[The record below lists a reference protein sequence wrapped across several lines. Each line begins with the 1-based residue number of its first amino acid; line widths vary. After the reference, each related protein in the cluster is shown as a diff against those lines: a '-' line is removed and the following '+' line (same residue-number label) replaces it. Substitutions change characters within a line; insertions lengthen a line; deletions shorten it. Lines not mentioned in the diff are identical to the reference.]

1 MAAENTESETRAVR
15 MGNVPSVSIRRGI
28 SVMQPRAFALLTA
41 LLLGVLGLGSVAV
54 TDWTP
59 QQAAERAAVAAAVPG
74 TEGATGPA
82 GAAPAGTG
90 QPAAS
95 ATATGDPAVW
105 TRSTLRNKLMAEMD
119 ASDPGVA
126 LADLDR
132 ITKQLPYTVR
142 FCHPI
147 AHELGHAAV
156 KRFNA
161 DFQKVISFP
170 HETCAAGYLHGA
182 VEEMLN
188 ASAQPETDLV
198 KLCAPKNSGPCIH
211 GVGHG
216 TMFVAKQ
223 DVAKARELCN
233 KFTTDQNRIRC
244 SEGLFM
250 QLFGPD
256 EEDEKAK
263 ANLPADKLAQD
274 PLYPCKDQPALF
286 QSACF
291 FYAPTFY
298 LSSHDYPN
306 HPEVYAE
313 ALKWCLGG
321 KASGGSV
328 DCSRGVGSRTMKYN
342 LDREDWTAQQC
353 ATAADGW
360 QRKACAEGLVSYYTV
375 NYTDAGAAGRLCAKF
390 SDKEMQ
396 GYCRSA
402 GGLSASLD

>member
-1 MAAENTESETRAVR
+1 
-15 MGNVPSVSIRRGI
+15 
-28 SVMQPRAFALLTA
+28 MQPRIFAIITA
-41 LLLGVLGLGSVAV
+41 VLLGALGLGAVAV
-54 TDWTP
+54 TQWTP
-59 QQAAERAAVAAAVPG
+59 PAAPVAAVGGPPAKASGQP
-74 TEGATGPA
+74 GAT
-82 GAAPAGTG
+82 
-90 QPAAS
+90 QSAS
-95 ATATGDPAVW
+95 ASPTGDPAVW
-105 TRSTLRNKLMAEMD
+105 TRSTLRNKLMSEME

-126 LADLDR
+126 LADLDK
-132 ITKQLPYTVR
+132 ITKKLPYTVR

-156 KRFNA
+156 KRYHE

-188 ASAQPETDLV
+188 ASKDPESDLL
-198 KLCAPKNSGPCIH
+198 KLCAPANKGPCIH

-223 DVAKARELCN
+223 DVAKARALCN
-233 KFTTDQNRIRC
+233 KFPTDSRRITC

-263 ANLPADKLAQD
+263 ANLPAAELAKD
-274 PLYPCKDQPALF
+274 PLYPCKDQPSLF

-298 LSSHDYPN
+298 LSSHDYAN
-306 HPEVYAE
+306 HPEVFAE
-313 ALKWCLGG
+313 ALKWCLNG
-321 KASGGSV
+321 KASGGAN

-342 LDREDWTAQQC
+342 LDREDWAAQQC

-360 QRKACAEGLVSYYTV
+360 QRKACTQGLVSYYTV
-375 NYTDAGAAGRLCAKF
+375 NYTESGAAARLCSKITNQ
-390 SDKEMQ
+390 EIV

-402 GGLSASLD
+402 GGLSGTLD

>member
-1 MAAENTESETRAVR
+1 
-15 MGNVPSVSIRRGI
+15 
-28 SVMQPRAFALLTA
+28 MQPRAFAILTA

-59 QQAAERAAVAAAVPG
+59 QQAADRAAVAPAVPG
-74 TEGATGPA
+74 TGGDTGTA

-313 ALKWCLGG
+313 ALKWCLNG
-321 KASGGSV
+321 KASGGAV

-342 LDREDWTAQQC
+342 LDREDWASQQC

-375 NYTDAGAAGRLCAKF
+375 NYTDGGAAGRLCAKF

>member
-1 MAAENTESETRAVR
+1 
-15 MGNVPSVSIRRGI
+15 
-28 SVMQPRAFALLTA
+28 MQPRVFAILTA
-41 LLLGVLGLGSVAV
+41 FLLGVLGLGSVAV

-59 QQAAERAAVAAAVPG
+59 APASA
-74 TEGATGPA
+74 ATGAPGAPA
-82 GAAPAGTG
+82 PGSAAPPAGT
-90 QPAAS
+90 PAAA
-95 ATATGDPAVW
+95 ATPTGDPAVW
-105 TRSTLRNKLMAEMD
+105 TRSTLRNKVMAEMEQ
-119 ASDPGVA
+119 SDPGVA
-126 LADLDR
+126 LADLDK
-132 ITKQLPYTVR
+132 ITKEKPYTVR

-156 KRFNA
+156 KRYNE

-188 ASAQPETDLV
+188 ASKQPEVDLL
-198 KLCAPKNSGPCIH
+198 KLCAPANKGACIH

-223 DVAKARELCN
+223 DVAAARALCN
-233 KFTTDQNRIRC
+233 KFPGDTNKIRC

-263 ANLPADKLAQD
+263 ANLPADKIAAE
-274 PLYPCKDQPALF
+274 PLYPCPEQPALF

-298 LSSHDYPN
+298 LSSHDYAN
-306 HPEVYAE
+306 HPEAFAD
-313 ALKWCLGG
+313 ALKWCLNG
-321 KASGGSV
+321 KASGGV
-328 DCSRGVGSRTMKYN
+328 TDCSRGVGSRTMKYN
-342 LDREDWTAQQC
+342 LDREDWAAQQC
-353 ATAADGW
+353 ATAADAS

-375 NYTDAGAAGRLCAKF
+375 NYTDGGAAGRLCAKIT
-390 SDKEMQ
+390 DKEIQ

-402 GGLSASLD
+402 AGLSSTLD

>member
-1 MAAENTESETRAVR
+1 MH
-15 MGNVPSVSIRRGI
+15 
-28 SVMQPRAFALLTA
+28 PRAFAILTA

-59 QQAAERAAVAAAVPG
+59 APVAAAAGENTADG
-74 TEGATGPA
+74 TAGTA
-82 GAAPAGTG
+82 GAAPAGTA
-90 QPAAS
+90 QPAVS
-95 ATATGDPAVW
+95 ATPTGDPAVW
-105 TRSTLRNKLMAEMD
+105 TRSTLRNKLMAEME
-119 ASDPGVA
+119 STDPGVA

-156 KRFNA
+156 KRFDA

-188 ASAQPETDLV
+188 ASAQPETDLL

-223 DVAKARELCN
+223 DVAKARDLCN
-233 KFTTDQNRIRC
+233 KFPTDQNRIRC

-263 ANLPADKLAQD
+263 ANLPADKIAQD
-274 PLYPCKDQPALF
+274 PLYPCKEQPSLF

-313 ALKWCLGG
+313 ALKWCLNG

-342 LDREDWTAQQC
+342 LDREDWAAQQC

-375 NYTDAGAAGRLCAKF
+375 NYTDGGAAGRLCAKIT
-390 SDKEMQ
+390 SSEMQ

-402 GGLSASLD
+402 GGLSSSLD

>member
-1 MAAENTESETRAVR
+1 
-15 MGNVPSVSIRRGI
+15 
-28 SVMQPRAFALLTA
+28 MQPRVFAILTA

-54 TDWTP
+54 TDWSP
-59 QQAAERAAVAAAVPG
+59 APGVAATAPAV
-74 TEGATGPA
+74 T
-82 GAAPAGTG
+82 AGTG
-90 QPAAS
+90 AAAPGVAPAAAS
-95 ATATGDPAVW
+95 ATPTGDPAVW

-119 ASDPGVA
+119 ATDPGVA
-126 LADLDR
+126 LADLDK
-132 ITKQLPYTVR
+132 ITKEKPYTVR

-188 ASAQPETDLV
+188 ASAQPEVDLL
-198 KLCAPKNSGPCIH
+198 KLCAPKNTGPCIH

-223 DVAKARELCN
+223 DVPKARELCS
-233 KFTTDQNRIRC
+233 KFPSDQNKIRC

-274 PLYPCKDQPALF
+274 PLYPCKDQPGLF

-306 HPEVYAE
+306 HPEVYAD
-313 ALKWCLGG
+313 ALKWCLSG
-321 KASGGSV
+321 KASGGAT

-342 LDREDWTAQQC
+342 LDREDWAAQQC
-353 ATAADGW
+353 GTAADGW

-375 NYTDAGAAGRLCAKF
+375 NYTDDGAAGRLCAKITN
-390 SDKEMQ
+390 KEMQ

-402 GGLSASLD
+402 SGLSSSLD

>member
-1 MAAENTESETRAVR
+1 
-15 MGNVPSVSIRRGI
+15 
-28 SVMQPRAFALLTA
+28 MQPRVFAILTA

-54 TDWTP
+54 TDWWP
-59 QQAAERAAVAAAVPG
+59 AAA
-74 TEGATGPA
+74 TAT
-82 GAAPAGTG
+82 
-90 QPAAS
+90 PAAS
-95 ATATGDPAVW
+95 APGAPAAGAQPASAGGAGAGSATPTGDPAVW

-119 ASDPGVA
+119 ATDPGVA
-126 LADLDR
+126 LADLDK
-132 ITKQLPYTVR
+132 ITKEKPYTVR

-188 ASAQPETDLV
+188 ASTQPEVDLL
-198 KLCAPKNSGPCIH
+198 KLCQPKNSGPCIH

-223 DVAKARELCN
+223 DVAKARDLCN

-256 EEDEKAK
+256 EEDEQAK

-274 PLYPCKDQPALF
+274 PLYPCKDQPSLF
-286 QSACF
+286 QSACY

-306 HPEVYAE
+306 HPEVYAD
-313 ALKWCLGG
+313 ALKWCLNG
-321 KASGGSV
+321 KAGGGAV

-342 LDREDWTAQQC
+342 LDREDWAAQQC

-375 NYTDAGAAGRLCAKF
+375 NYTDAGAAGRLCAKITN
-390 SDKEMQ
+390 KEMQ

-402 GGLSASLD
+402 SGLSASLD

>member
-1 MAAENTESETRAVR
+1 
-15 MGNVPSVSIRRGI
+15 
-28 SVMQPRAFALLTA
+28 MQPRVFAILTA

-54 TDWTP
+54 TDWSP
-59 QQAAERAAVAAAVPG
+59 
-74 TEGATGPA
+74 ATATTSPA
-82 GAAPAGTG
+82 PATAPAAPGAQAVGAG
-90 QPAAS
+90 AAS
-95 ATATGDPAVW
+95 ATPTGDPAVW
-105 TRSTLRNKLMAEMD
+105 TRSTLRNKIMAEMD
-119 ASDPGVA
+119 ATDPGVA
-126 LADLDR
+126 LADLDK
-132 ITKQLPYTVR
+132 ITKEKPYTVR

-188 ASAQPETDLV
+188 ASTQPEVDLL

-256 EEDEKAK
+256 EEDEQAK

-274 PLYPCKDQPALF
+274 PLYPCKDQPSLF
-286 QSACF
+286 QSACY

-306 HPEVYAE
+306 HPEVYAD
-313 ALKWCLGG
+313 ALKWCLNG
-321 KASGGSV
+321 KANGGAV

-342 LDREDWTAQQC
+342 LDREDWAAQQC

-375 NYTDAGAAGRLCAKF
+375 NYTDGGAAGRLCAKITN
-390 SDKEMQ
+390 KEMQ

>member
-1 MAAENTESETRAVR
+1 
-15 MGNVPSVSIRRGI
+15 
-28 SVMQPRAFALLTA
+28 MQPRVFAIITAF
-41 LLLGVLGLGSVAV
+41 LLGALGLGAVAV
-54 TDWTP
+54 TQWTP
-59 QQAAERAAVAAAVPG
+59 ATTPAAAVG
-74 TEGATGPA
+74 T
-82 GAAPAGTG
+82 APAGSG
-90 QPAAS
+90 ALPATAS
-95 ATATGDPAVW
+95 ASPSPTGDPAVW

-119 ASDPGVA
+119 ATDPGVA
-126 LADLDR
+126 LADLDK
-132 ITKQLPYTVR
+132 ITKKLPYTVR

-156 KRFNA
+156 KRFNE

-188 ASAQPETDLV
+188 ASKNPQADLL
-198 KLCAPKNSGPCIH
+198 KLCAPNNTGPCIH

-223 DVAKARELCN
+223 DVEKARDLCSEFSSDSR
-233 KFTTDQNRIRC
+233 KITC

-263 ANLPADKLAQD
+263 ANLPADKLAKE
-274 PLYPCKDQPALF
+274 PLYPCPEQPSLF
-286 QSACF
+286 QSACY

-298 LSSHDYPN
+298 LSSHDYAN
-306 HPEVYAE
+306 HPEVFAG
-313 ALKWCLGG
+313 ALAWCLNAKSTGG
-321 KASGGSV
+321 DI

-342 LDREDWTAQQC
+342 LDRINWAAEQC
-353 ATAADGW
+353 ATGVDAKH
-360 QRKACAEGLVSYYTV
+360 RKACTDGLYSYYTV
-375 NYTDAGAAGRLCAKF
+375 NYTEPGAGARLCSQLTNTEIA
-390 SDKEMQ
+390 

-402 GGLSASLD
+402 GGLANTLD

>member
-1 MAAENTESETRAVR
+1 
-15 MGNVPSVSIRRGI
+15 
-28 SVMQPRAFALLTA
+28 MQPRVFAILTA

-54 TDWTP
+54 TDWSPAPAT
-59 QQAAERAAVAAAVPG
+59 AATAPAATSGSGAAAPG
-74 TEGATGPA
+74 V
-82 GAAPAGTG
+82 APA
-90 QPAAS
+90 AAS
-95 ATATGDPAVW
+95 ATPTGDPAVW

-119 ASDPGVA
+119 ATDPGVA
-126 LADLDR
+126 LADLDK
-132 ITKQLPYTVR
+132 ITKEKPYTVR

-188 ASAQPETDLV
+188 ASAQPEVDLL
-198 KLCAPKNSGPCIH
+198 KLCAPKNTGPCIH

-223 DVAKARELCN
+223 DVPKARELCS
-233 KFTTDQNRIRC
+233 KFPSDQNKIRC

-274 PLYPCKDQPALF
+274 PLYPCKDQPSLF

-306 HPEVYAE
+306 HPEVYAD
-313 ALKWCLGG
+313 ALKWCLNG
-321 KASGGSV
+321 KASGGAT

-342 LDREDWTAQQC
+342 LDREDWAAQQC
-353 ATAADGW
+353 GTAADSW

-375 NYTDAGAAGRLCAKF
+375 NYTDDGAAGRLCAKITNR
-390 SDKEMQ
+390 EMQ

-402 GGLSASLD
+402 SGLSSSLD

>member
-1 MAAENTESETRAVR
+1 
-15 MGNVPSVSIRRGI
+15 
-28 SVMQPRAFALLTA
+28 MQPRAFAILTA

-59 QQAAERAAVAAAVPG
+59 ATATSATSSAAP
-74 TEGATGPA
+74 
-82 GAAPAGTG
+82 GAAGGGAQAVGAGSTAG
-90 QPAAS
+90 AAS
-95 ATATGDPAVW
+95 ATPTGDPAVW
-105 TRSTLRNKLMAEMD
+105 TRSTLRNKLMTEMEQT
-119 ASDPGVA
+119 DPGVA
-126 LADLDR
+126 LASLDR
-132 ITKQLPYTVR
+132 ISKQLPYTVR

-147 AHELGHAAV
+147 AHELGHQAV

-188 ASAQPETDLV
+188 ASAQPEVDLL

-256 EEDEKAK
+256 EEDETAK

-274 PLYPCKDQPALF
+274 PLYPCKEQPALF

-298 LSSHDYPN
+298 LSSHDYAN
-306 HPEVYAE
+306 HPEVYGD
-313 ALKWCLGG
+313 ALKWCLNG
-321 KASGGSV
+321 KASGGAV

-342 LDREDWTAQQC
+342 LDREDWAAQQC

-375 NYTDAGAAGRLCAKF
+375 NYTDGGAAGRLCAKITN
-390 SDKEMQ
+390 KEMQ
-396 GYCRSA
+396 GYCRTAS
-402 GGLSASLD
+402 GLSGSLD

>member
-1 MAAENTESETRAVR
+1 
-15 MGNVPSVSIRRGI
+15 
-28 SVMQPRAFALLTA
+28 MQPRAFALLTA

-82 GAAPAGTG
+82 GAAPAGTGQAAG

>member
-1 MAAENTESETRAVR
+1 
-15 MGNVPSVSIRRGI
+15 
-28 SVMQPRAFALLTA
+28 MQPRAFALLTA